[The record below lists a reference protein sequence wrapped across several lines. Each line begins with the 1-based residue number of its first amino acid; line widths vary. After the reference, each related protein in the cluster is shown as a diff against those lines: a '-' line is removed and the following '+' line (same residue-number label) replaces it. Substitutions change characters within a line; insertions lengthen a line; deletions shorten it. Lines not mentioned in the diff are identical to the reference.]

1 MRRKGMA
8 KELGSFSGKEKR
20 VSQRRSRKRSERGM
34 TLVEI
39 MIVVIIMAM
48 IATAVGMAVIPQLV
62 NARIRQAQTDAHV
75 IRGAAEMYQAQNP
88 GTCPTIDVLTEE
100 RILNGQ
106 TQTED
111 PWSHPYV
118 IDCEGA
124 DVTVSSWGPD
134 GNAGTEDDIR

>member
-1 MRRKGMA
+1 MGMTKRLGREAKRRA
-8 KELGSFSGKEKR
+8 HL
-20 VSQRRSRKRSERGM
+20 RRRRGM

-62 NARIRQAQTDAHV
+62 TARIRQAQTDAAT
-75 IRGAAEMYQAQNP
+75 IRSAVEVFQAETP
-88 GTCPTIDVLTEE
+88 GTCPSVEE
-100 RILNGQ
+100 LIERRILNAR
-106 TQTED
+106 TQTDD

-118 IDCEGA
+118 IDCESA
-124 DVTVSSWGPD
+124 DVSVSSLGPD